1 MSKPKPLILSNR
13 QARLL
18 LLQSTGLLA
27 PPSGP
32 TDGHSLNSLIEDL
45 GFVQLDTLRIV
56 SRAHD
61 HILWSR
67 NRSYR
72 EPMLDAL
79 LANDRLI
86 FEHFTHDAS
95 VLPISLYPLWR
106 RQFDRLARKIKT
118 TGLGKRMP
126 GAKERRALV
135 KRIER
140 EGPLCSRD
148 FTSQGAKIDAGWVRP
163 AHKFGLD
170 YLWYK
175 GELATAHRTNFVKY
189 YDLSERVIPT
199 EVSERIHSEQEQVS
213 ALCEMAL
220 KRLCIATPGQ
230 IQSFWDAMDLEEV
243 KNWLS
248 LRPQGQTPVTIAMAD
263 KSNIEMLACD
273 DLSQRLDNLPKP
285 PRRLRVINPFDPLVR
300 DRNRLSKVF
309 GFDYR
314 IEIFVPAAKRRYGYY
329 VFPILDGLNFVGR
342 LQLKADRKTGV
353 LNVGRIWPEP
363 GYEFAAGRQERL
375 DREIRQLAKLCN
387 CSSIAYRQDF
397 A

>member
-1 MSKPKPLILSNR
+1 MSRPKSLKLNNR

-18 LLQSTGLLA
+18 LLDSTGLLA
-27 PPSGP
+27 PASGP
-32 TDGHSLNSLIEDL
+32 TDSHSLGAIIEEL

-67 NRSYR
+67 NRNYR
-72 EPMLDAL
+72 EPMLGSL
-79 LANDRLI
+79 LKDDRLI

-106 RQFDRLARKIKT
+106 RQFKRMAT
-118 TGLGKRMP
+118 WVESTGMGKRMP
-126 GAKERRALV
+126 NARQRRALV
-135 KRIER
+135 KRIEK

-148 FTSQGAKIDAGWVRP
+148 FTSKGPNIDAGWVRP

-175 GELATAHRTNFVKY
+175 GELATSHRTNFVKY
-189 YDLSERVIPT
+189 YDLSERVIPQAAI
-199 EVSERIHSEQEQVS
+199 ERSHSEAEQI
-213 ALCEMAL
+213 ATLCEMAL
-220 KRLCIATPGQ
+220 QRLSFATPGQ
-230 IQSFWDAMDLEEV
+230 IQSFWDATDLPEVKGWLETHTSAHVPATVTMADRSSIDMHASVDLEE
-243 KNWLS
+243 
-248 LRPQGQTPVTIAMAD
+248 R
-263 KSNIEMLACD
+263 LAA
-273 DLSQRLDNLPKP
+273 LPAA
-285 PRRLRVINPFDPLVR
+285 PRRLRIINPFDPLVR
-300 DRNRLSKVF
+300 DRTRLSKLF

-314 IEIFVPAAKRRYGYY
+314 IEIFVPAAKREYGYY

-353 LNVGRIWPEP
+353 LSVGKIWPEP
-363 GYEFAAGRQERL
+363 GYKFSGRRKERL
-375 DREIRQLAKLCN
+375 DREIERLTRLCGCKSLDYN
-387 CSSIAYRQDF
+387 QEF